1 MTKTILDIR
10 RDFPYLNE
18 EKVGKKVIYLDNAA
32 TSQKPQAVIDTI
44 TNYYSYQNGSPH
56 RGSHYLSMSATDI
69 YEGTRKKVKNFLNAK
84 RSTEIIFTKNAS
96 EALN

>member
-1 MTKTILDIR
+1 MTKTVLEIR
-10 RDFPYLNE
+10 KDLPYLNE

-56 RGSHYLSMSATDI
+56 RGSHYPVSYTHLCWHLLCCGEESN
-69 YEGTRKKVKNFLNAK
+69 Y
-84 RSTEIIFTKNAS
+84 
-96 EALN
+96 